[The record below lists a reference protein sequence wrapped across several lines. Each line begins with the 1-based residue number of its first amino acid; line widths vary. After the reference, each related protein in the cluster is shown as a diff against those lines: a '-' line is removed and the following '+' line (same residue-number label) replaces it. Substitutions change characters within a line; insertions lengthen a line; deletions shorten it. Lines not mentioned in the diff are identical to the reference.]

1 MSTAPPPHTH
11 ITLTLTSSPHTVTH
25 TRVYH
30 RELLECFRRRELLD
44 WETVRATYE
53 PVLREGTAD
62 CPVTSVFSEGEGET
76 RWQDFRKRVIE
87 HVRTHNTDSAG
98 VKLSVSHFL
107 EHPSCSYVLHP
118 CHSTAII

>member
-1 MSTAPPPHTH
+1 MSTAPPLHTH
-11 ITLTLTSSPHTVTH
+11 HPHPCFLTTHTVAH
-25 TRVYH
+25 TRVYR

-87 HVRTHNTDSAG
+87 HVRTHKTDSAG
-98 VKLSVSHFL
+98 VKLSVSHSL

-118 CHSTAII
+118 YHSAAIV